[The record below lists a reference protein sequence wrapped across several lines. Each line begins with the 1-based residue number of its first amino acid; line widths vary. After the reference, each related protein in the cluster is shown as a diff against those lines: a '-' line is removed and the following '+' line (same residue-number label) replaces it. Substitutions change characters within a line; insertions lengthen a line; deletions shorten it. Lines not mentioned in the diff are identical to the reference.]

1 MREWAIACSL
11 IFLCFRLD
19 FYKNFIKVLA
29 LPKKDRFIYKNYKPL
44 LMSSLLALEETHLAR
59 LNNIER
65 RKHIQKLKI
74 VKHLYVKG
82 AKTNADICTRF
93 NISSPT
99 SIAILNELVAE
110 GLVEKQGRGKSL
122 GGRKPELY
130 GLCDGSLFVLSI
142 HAERFKTRMAIFDNN
157 NQIVNGV
164 HTFAIELTDD
174 LGALPQLHAHA
185 QELIEASGIELKK
198 LVGVGISMP
207 GLVDSKAGN
216 NHTYLLTAEGSESL
230 QQLLEQQFGKPV
242 FLQNDAK
249 SAALAEYRFGL
260 AHGQRDVLVL
270 SMDWGIGMGVILD
283 GKLRSGAS
291 GFAGEFGHIPLVDG
305 GALCHCGKRGCLETV
320 ASGSAIVRIA
330 KAGIQAGQ
338 HTLLKQHVAYLEP
351 EHVYEAAH
359 HGDQFA
365 INTLAEVGTN
375 LGKGIAIL
383 TQLFNPEL
391 IILGG
396 AVAQAKQFIL
406 PNIQQAINTYCMAQ
420 LRERTS
426 LVVSELGKN
435 AVILGSVATVME
447 NIFESYL
454 ELA

>member
-1 MREWAIACSL
+1 
-11 IFLCFRLD
+11 
-19 FYKNFIKVLA
+19 
-29 LPKKDRFIYKNYKPL
+29 
-44 LMSSLLALEETHLAR
+44 MSSLLALEETYLAR

-65 RKHIQKLKI
+65 RKYVQKLKI

-82 AKTNADICTRF
+82 ARTNADICSRF
-93 NISSPT
+93 SISSPT
-99 SIAILNELVAE
+99 SIMLLNELVAE

-142 HAERFKTRMAIFDNN
+142 HVEKFKTRIAIFDNN
-157 NQIVNGV
+157 NHVISGV
-164 HTFAIELTDD
+164 HTFAIELTTD
-174 LGALPQLHAHA
+174 LSALAQIHAHA
-185 QELIEASGIELKK
+185 QALLQASGIELKK

-207 GLVDSKAGN
+207 GLVASKEGN
-216 NHTYLLTAEGSESL
+216 NHTYLRTAEAPESL
-230 QQLLEQQFGKPV
+230 QQLLEQLFDKPV
-242 FLQNDAK
+242 FIQNDAN
-249 SAALAEYRFGL
+249 SATLAEYRFGL
-260 AHGQRDVLVL
+260 AHGRRDVLVL

-305 GALCHCGKRGCLETV
+305 GALCLCGKQGCLETV
-320 ASGSAIVRIA
+320 ASGSAIVRMA
-330 KAGIQAGQ
+330 KAGILAGQ
-338 HTLLKQHVAYLEP
+338 RTLLNQLSAQQLAHLEP
-351 EHVYEAAH
+351 EQVFEAAH
-359 HGDQFA
+359 NGDQFA
-365 INTLAEVGTN
+365 INTLAEIGTN

-383 TQLFNPEL
+383 IQLFNPEL

-396 AVAQAKQFIL
+396 KIAQAKPFIF
-406 PNIQQAINTYCMAQ
+406 PAIQQAINTYCMAQ
-420 LRERTS
+420 LREKTEI
-426 LVVSELGKN
+426 VVSKLGDD

>member
-1 MREWAIACSL
+1 
-11 IFLCFRLD
+11 
-19 FYKNFIKVLA
+19 
-29 LPKKDRFIYKNYKPL
+29 
-44 LMSSLLALEETHLAR
+44 MSSLLALEETHLAR

-65 RKHIQKLKI
+65 RKHVQKLKI

-130 GLCDGSLFVLSI
+130 GLCDRSLFVLSI
-142 HAERFKTRMAIFDNN
+142 HMEQFKTRVAIFDND

-164 HTFAIELTDD
+164 HTFAIDLTPD
-174 LGALPQLHAHA
+174 LGALPQLHEHV
-185 QELIEASGIELKK
+185 QKLLEASGIELKK

-207 GLVDSKAGN
+207 GLVDSKEGN
-216 NHTYLLTAEGSESL
+216 NHTYLLTASTQESL
-230 QQLLEQQFGKPV
+230 QLLLEQQFGKPV

-260 AHGQRDVLVL
+260 AHGLRDVLVL
-270 SMDWGIGMGVILD
+270 SMDWGIGMGMILD

-338 HTLLKQHVAYLEP
+338 HTLLSQLPAQQIAHLGP

-365 INTLAEVGTN
+365 INTLAEIGTN

-396 AVAQAKQFIL
+396 GVAQAKQFIL
-406 PNIQQAINTYCMAQ
+406 PSIQQAINTYCMAQ

-426 LVVSELGKN
+426 LVVSELGDN

>member
-1 MREWAIACSL
+1 M
-11 IFLCFRLD
+11 
-19 FYKNFIKVLA
+19 N
-29 LPKKDRFIYKNYKPL
+29 
-44 LMSSLLALEETHLAR
+44 SLLALEETYLAR

-65 RKHIQKLKI
+65 RKYVQKLKI

-82 AKTNADICTRF
+82 ARTNADICSRF
-93 NISSPT
+93 SISSPT
-99 SIAILNELVAE
+99 SIMLLNELVTE

-142 HAERFKTRMAIFDNN
+142 HVEKFKTRIAIFDNN
-157 NQIVNGV
+157 NHVISGV
-164 HTFAIELTDD
+164 HTFAIELTTD
-174 LGALPQLHAHA
+174 LSALTQIHAHA
-185 QELIEASGIELKK
+185 QALLQASGIELKK

-207 GLVDSKAGN
+207 GLVDSKEGN
-216 NHTYLLTAEGSESL
+216 NHTYLRTAEAPESL
-230 QQLLEQQFGKPV
+230 QQLLEQLFDKPV
-242 FLQNDAK
+242 FIQNDAN
-249 SAALAEYRFGL
+249 SATLAEYRFGL
-260 AHGQRDVLVL
+260 AHGRRDALVL

-305 GALCHCGKRGCLETV
+305 GTLCLCGKQGCLETV
-320 ASGSAIVRIA
+320 ASGSAIVRMA
-330 KAGIQAGQ
+330 KAGIMAGQ
-338 HTLLKQHVAYLEP
+338 RTLLNQLSAQQLAHLEP
-351 EHVYEAAH
+351 EQVFEAAH
-359 HGDQFA
+359 SGDQFA
-365 INTLAEVGTN
+365 INTLAEIGTN

-383 TQLFNPEL
+383 IQLFNPEL

-396 AVAQAKQFIL
+396 KIAQAKPFIF
-406 PNIQQAINTYCMAQ
+406 PAIQQAINTYCMAQ
-420 LRERTS
+420 LREKTEI
-426 LVVSELGKN
+426 VVSKLGDD

>member
-1 MREWAIACSL
+1 
-11 IFLCFRLD
+11 
-19 FYKNFIKVLA
+19 
-29 LPKKDRFIYKNYKPL
+29 
-44 LMSSLLALEETHLAR
+44 MSSLLALEEAYLAR

-82 AKTNADICTRF
+82 AKTNADICSRF
-93 NISSPT
+93 GISSPT

-142 HAERFKTRMAIFDNN
+142 HSEKFKTRMAIFDNN
-157 NQIVNGV
+157 NHVISGI
-164 HTFAIELTDD
+164 HTFDIELSED
-174 LGALPQLHAHA
+174 LSALTHVCERA
-185 QELIEASGIELKK
+185 QELLHASGIELKK

-207 GLVDSKAGN
+207 GLVASKEGN
-216 NHTYLLTAEGSESL
+216 NHTYLLTAGEPVSL

-242 FLQNDAK
+242 FIQNDAK

-270 SMDWGIGMGVILD
+270 SMDWGIGMGIILD
-283 GKLRSGAS
+283 GKLRSGAL

-320 ASGSAIVRIA
+320 ASGSAIVRLA
-330 KAGIQAGQ
+330 KAGLAAGQ
-338 HTLLKQHVAYLEP
+338 RTLLRQLSAEEIDQLQP
-351 EHVYEAAH
+351 EQVYEAAQQ
-359 HGDQFA
+359 GDQFA

-375 LGKGIAIL
+375 LGKGVAIL
-383 TQLFNPEL
+383 IQLFNPEL

-396 AVAQAKQFIL
+396 KIAQAKQFIF
-406 PNIQQAINTYCMAQ
+406 PAIQQAINTYCMAQ
-420 LRERTS
+420 LREKTTI
-426 LVVSELGKN
+426 VVSELGDD

>member
-1 MREWAIACSL
+1 
-11 IFLCFRLD
+11 
-19 FYKNFIKVLA
+19 
-29 LPKKDRFIYKNYKPL
+29 
-44 LMSSLLALEETHLAR
+44 MSSLLALEETHLAR

-99 SIAILNELVAE
+99 SIAMLNELVAE

-142 HAERFKTRMAIFDNN
+142 HVEQFKTRMAIFDNN
-157 NQIVNGV
+157 NHIISGV
-164 HTFAIELTDD
+164 HTFAIELSTD
-174 LGALPQLHAHA
+174 LSALAALHAHA
-185 QELIEASGIELKK
+185 QELMRASGIELKK
-198 LVGVGISMP
+198 LVGIGISMP
-207 GLVDSKAGN
+207 GLVDSKEGN
-216 NHTYLLTAEGSESL
+216 NHTYLLTAGAPESL
-230 QQLLEQQFGKPV
+230 QQLLERQFNKPV
-242 FLQNDAK
+242 FIQNDAK

-270 SMDWGIGMGVILD
+270 SMDWGIGMGMILD

-320 ASGSAIVRIA
+320 ASGSAIVRVA
-330 KAGIQAGQ
+330 KAGIEAGQ
-338 HTLLKQHVAYLEP
+338 RTLLSQLSAQQLAQLAP
-351 EHVYEAAH
+351 EQVYEAAH
-359 HGDQFA
+359 SGDQFA
-365 INTLAEVGTN
+365 INILAEVGTN

-396 AVAQAKQFIL
+396 EVARAKQFIL

-420 LRERTS
+420 LREKTN
-426 LVVSELGKN
+426 LVVSELGNN

>member
-1 MREWAIACSL
+1 ME
-11 IFLCFRLD
+11 
-19 FYKNFIKVLA
+19 
-29 LPKKDRFIYKNYKPL
+29 
-44 LMSSLLALEETHLAR
+44 
-59 LNNIER
+59 
-65 RKHIQKLKI
+65 Q
-74 VKHLYVKG
+74 
-82 AKTNADICTRF
+82 
-93 NISSPT
+93 
-99 SIAILNELVAE
+99 
-110 GLVEKQGRGKSL
+110 
-122 GGRKPELY
+122 
-130 GLCDGSLFVLSI
+130 
-142 HAERFKTRMAIFDNN
+142 FKTRMAIFDNN
-157 NQIVNGV
+157 NQIITGV
-164 HTFAIELTDD
+164 HTFAIELTAD
-174 LGALPQLHAHA
+174 LGALPQLHEHA
-185 QELIEASGIELKK
+185 QELIRKSGIELKK

-207 GLVDSKAGN
+207 GLVDSKEGN
-216 NHTYLLTAEGSESL
+216 NHTYLLTAGEESL
-230 QQLLEQQFGKPV
+230 QQLLEEQFGKPV

-338 HTLLKQHVAYLEP
+338 HTMLSQLPAEQVANLQP

-359 HGDQFA
+359 QGDQFA

-396 AVAQAKQFIL
+396 EVAPAKQFIL

-426 LVVSELGKN
+426 LVVSELGNN

>member
-1 MREWAIACSL
+1 
-11 IFLCFRLD
+11 
-19 FYKNFIKVLA
+19 
-29 LPKKDRFIYKNYKPL
+29 
-44 LMSSLLALEETHLAR
+44 MSSLLALEATQLSQ
-59 LNNIER
+59 LNNVER
-65 RKHIQKLKI
+65 RKHLQKLKI

-99 SIAILNELVAE
+99 CIAMLNELVTE

-142 HAERFKTRMAIFDNN
+142 HVEKFKTRMAIFDNN
-157 NQIVNGV
+157 NHIITGI
-164 HTFAIELTDD
+164 HTFSIELTKD
-174 LGALPQLHAHA
+174 LGALSQLHAHA
-185 QELIEASGIELKK
+185 QELLRASGIELKK
-198 LVGVGISMP
+198 LAGIGISMP
-207 GLVDSKAGN
+207 GLVDSKEGN
-216 NHTYLLTAEGSESL
+216 NYTYLLTAGEPASL

-260 AHGQRDVLVL
+260 AHGLRDVLVL
-270 SMDWGIGMGVILD
+270 SMDWGIGLGVILD

-291 GFAGEFGHIPLVDG
+291 GFAGEFGHIPLVEG

-320 ASGSAIVRIA
+320 ASGSAIVRLA
-330 KAGIQAGQ
+330 RAGLDEGEN
-338 HTLLKQHVAYLEP
+338 TLLSQLAAP
-351 EHVYEAAH
+351 ELTPERVYEAAH
-359 HGDQFA
+359 AGDQFA
-365 INTLAEVGTN
+365 INILAEVGTN

-391 IILGG
+391 IILAG
-396 AVAQAKQFIL
+396 AMAQAKPFIL
-406 PNIQQAINTYCMAQ
+406 PNIRQAINTYCMAQ
-420 LRERTS
+420 LREKTN
-426 LVVSELGKN
+426 LVVSELGTT
-435 AVILGSVATVME
+435 AVIMGSVATVME